1 MYNIYKQSVYIIY
14 TKMSRIFFLL
24 LYLYEIV
31 NAINDQTIYIHICL
45 YIFDYELFSYVSFF
59 LYAFSY
65 NEVSYFNN
73 NKEEKKEL

>member
-1 MYNIYKQSVYIIY
+1 MYIIY

-59 LYAFSY
+59 LYVFSY
-65 NEVSYFNN
+65 NEVSYFLII
-73 NKEEKKEL
+73 NKKKKELYM